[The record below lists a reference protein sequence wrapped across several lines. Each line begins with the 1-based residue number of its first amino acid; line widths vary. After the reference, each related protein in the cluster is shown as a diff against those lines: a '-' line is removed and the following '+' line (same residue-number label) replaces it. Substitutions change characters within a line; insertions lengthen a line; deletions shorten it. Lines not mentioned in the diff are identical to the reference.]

1 MMIVMFSP
9 VFALALFLFLPFWT
23 AFPVYIPIFIFGVI
37 VNYKMMKSMKLP
49 VRTGLEEMMGQEV
62 MVIDDI
68 DPEGKVRFKDEIW
81 AATARGA
88 RLEQGKK
95 VKIVGSLGLMLVVA
109 NTEEKINPAKGGL
122 VNPIK
127 TARENKTPRPATDR
141 KMEIFNHA
149 DSGALEKVG

>member
-37 VNYKMMKSMKLP
+37 VNFKMMKSMKLP
-49 VRTGLEEMMGQEV
+49 VRTGLEDMMGQEV

-95 VKIVGSLGLMLVVA
+95 VKIVGSLGLVLVVE
-109 NTEEKINPAKGGL
+109 NTEIKIYPAKGGL
-122 VNPIK
+122 FNPIK
-127 TARENKTPRPATDR
+127 TARRNKKEKIVKIARAT
-141 KMEIFNHA
+141 ETIFF
-149 DSGALEKVG
+149 VVY

>member
-49 VRTGLEEMMGQEV
+49 VRTGLEDMMGQEV

-81 AATARGA
+81 AATSKAE

-95 VKIVGSLGLMLVVA
+95 VRIVGSQGLMLVVA
-109 NTEEKINPAKGGL
+109 NTEEIKKPAKGGL
-122 VNPIK
+122 ANPIM
-127 TARENKTPRPATDR
+127 TAREN
-141 KMEIFNHA
+141 
-149 DSGALEKVG
+149 

>member
-1 MMIVMFSP
+1 MEMMIVMFSP

-49 VRTGLEEMMGQEV
+49 VRTGLEDMMGQEV

-68 DPEGKVRFKDEIW
+68 DPEGKVRFRDEIW

-95 VKIVGSLGLMLVVA
+95 VKIVGSLGLVLVVE
-109 NTEEKINPAKGGL
+109 NTEVKIYPAKGGL
-122 VNPIK
+122 VNPIM
-127 TARENKTPRPATDR
+127 TAREN
-141 KMEIFNHA
+141 
-149 DSGALEKVG
+149 